1 MAELLYDPLED
12 EIEFR
17 IQPERNLL
25 VRGFRP
31 WLVRTGAPAGTIRL
45 ELRDTS
51 GQLIAAS
58 DAMDAADV
66 GEGDHWTGDQGFL
79 LEAALQSGVTYV
91 LALVG
96 GGGYAHADAAHVGW
110 CLDYAESRKVRLGY
124 TEAGHDQSP
133 YGLELWTVQEK
144 TRGVRYGY

>member
-1 MAELLYDPLED
+1 MAEILYDPLET

-31 WLVRTGAPAGTIRL
+31 WLIRTGLPAGTVRL
-45 ELRDTS
+45 ELRDTAS
-51 GQLIAAS
+51 QLIAAS
-58 DAMDAADV
+58 AAKDADDV
-66 GEGDHWTGDQGFL
+66 GEEDHWTGDVGFILPAGLQG
-79 LEAALQSGVTYV
+79 GVTY
-91 LALVG
+91 ALVLVA
-96 GGGYAHADAAHVGW
+96 GGGYAHDPAAHLGW
-110 CLDYAESRKVRLGY
+110 CLDFSQNRKVRLGY

-133 YGLELWTVQEK
+133 YGLEMWSVQEK